1 MSKTRRFETPAEWP
15 EKAIPVS
22 KQSQKKT
29 KRQARWERK
38 VIRWNEKCNEKDG
51 IRRESDDSSGDD
63 EGYPY

>member
-51 IRRESDDSSGDD
+51 SGDD
-63 EGYPY
+63 EGYPYQYRDTK